1 MWGHF
6 SGISTVGNVD
16 NYERALMPSEGELK
30 RADKVR
36 DSEIAKLI
44 TKRAVLPN
52 QEDEIIWLAMQIVT
66 P

>member
-1 MWGHF
+1 
-6 SGISTVGNVD
+6 
-16 NYERALMPSEGELK
+16 MPSEGELK